1 MKAPELSENTVLR
14 EVYIE
19 GNQCS
24 KEQSEGGC
32 EAGDGVPFEQKNVRD
47 ELCGQSIR
55 KRQIHS
61 FLQYKLLHYN
71 LVKKASES

>member
-24 KEQSEGGC
+24 KEEGEGGY
-32 EAGDGVPFEQKNVRD
+32 EARDGVPFEQKNVRE
-47 ELCGQSIR
+47 ELCGLSIR

-61 FLQYKLLHYN
+61 FL
-71 LVKKASES
+71 